1 MKLLEQVNQT
11 GLLFDGAMGTM
22 LMKKGLDDDKVS
34 EQIILD
40 NPDILKEIHQE
51 YFSAGADLVT
61 TNTFGGSR
69 LKLEKADLDDKVG
82 TINKEAAQIARKIAG
97 DKFVAGDLGPSGY
110 MLEPLGEMS
119 EEEIQ
124 DNFAEQAYI
133 LTEAGVDLILIETMY
148 DLNEILAALQG
159 VKSVTDKPVFTT
171 MTFERKPQGF
181 VTVMGNKV
189 ENSMQKLLEEGADV
203 VGANCTIGSDDMVD
217 LSKEIRE
224 ATANPV
230 MVQPNAGMPEN
241 TGEKIIYPEEA
252 DIFSD
257 NIKKIKEIGIEVV
270 GGCCGTDPEYIKKI
284 NQKIS

>member
-189 ENSMQKLLEEGADV
+189 ENSMQKLLEKGADV